1 MNSYIQRTFRIIFC
15 LLAVLTFISP
25 VDAQVPHIVYGEIRN
40 NDNSIPGDED
50 IIFNAFLQN
59 HSQQIL
65 TKNTVGQTGLY
76 AYPQSSPQALYWL
89 IQCSDF
95 SSDWSIG
102 DVLEVQIE
110 NVQTGEQKIV
120 QVTLTDAPSQ
130 NMGLSVLPIE
140 LRSFTAS
147 YENQMVVV
155 RWITGDETN
164 CLGFNLHRSE
174 DHDGLYRQI
183 NQDILDSQGG
193 VGINKEYEYKDFTAK
208 INKTYYYK
216 LEEVARDGARTF
228 YGPTRVVCGGTEIPR
243 KFNVSQNYPNP
254 FNQRTKFRLDLPNDA
269 RVSVKFYDVQGAVV
283 RVLWDEDMSAGS
295 RVLSWDGSDIYSRPL
310 PSGIYICKITAGSE
324 RFVKKFIIAR

>member
-1 MNSYIQRTFRIIFC
+1 MNSHLRIYIF
-15 LLAVLTFISP
+15 LLWMMTAVVFISP
-25 VDAQVPHIVYGEIRN
+25 AMAQVPHIVYGEVRN
-40 NDNSIPGDED
+40 NDSSIPGDEE
-50 IIFNAFLQN
+50 IIFNAFIHS
-59 HSQQIL
+59 HSQQVL
-65 TKNTVGQTGLY
+65 TKNTLGQTGLY
-76 AYPQSSPQALYWL
+76 SYPLSSPQALYWL

-130 NMGLSVLPIE
+130 NMGLSVLPVE

-155 RWITGDETN
+155 RWITGEETN

-174 DHDGLYRQI
+174 ERDGLYRRI
-183 NQDILDSQGG
+183 NKDLLEAQGG
-193 VGINKEYEYKDFTAK
+193 VGINQEYEYEDFTAK
-208 INKTYYYK
+208 TNETYYYK

-228 YGPTRVVCGGTEIPR
+228 YGPTRVLCGGTEIPR
-243 KFNVSQNYPNP
+243 RFDVSQNYPNP
-254 FNQRTKFRLDLPNDA
+254 FNQRTKFRLDLPHDA
-269 RVSVKFYDVQGAVV
+269 RVSVKFFDVQGAVV

-295 RVLSWDGSDIYSRPL
+295 RVLSWDGSDVYARPL
-310 PSGIYICKITAGSE
+310 PSGIYICKITADSE